1 VLAATVLGS
10 GMAAIDAT
18 VVGIALPAIGRAF
31 HAGVSELQWVT
42 NAYTLTLAGLLLL
55 GGSLGDHYGRRR
67 VFQIGT
73 VWFAAA
79 SLLCGVAPSGPAL
92 IAARALQGVGAALL
106 TPGSLAILEA
116 SFRKEDRSRAIGAW
130 SGLGGVATAVGPLL
144 GGWLIT
150 AVSWRA
156 IFYINLPIGLAVLL
170 ISGRHVPE
178 SRDPTATGGVDVVG
192 AVLVSLGLAGVVYA
206 LTEAATLGWR
216 SFATTGA
223 LIGGILLLVAFVVVE
238 WRRPNPMLPLELFR
252 SAQFSGANA
261 VTFVVY
267 GGLGGA
273 LFLLPVQLQQV
284 LGYTPLEA
292 GVSLLPVT
300 VLMLALSARSG
311 ALAARIGP
319 RFQLTVGPLLVGAGL
334 ALMARIG
341 AGGDYLSQVFP
352 AVVVLGFGLAVTVAP
367 LTAAV
372 LAAAPA
378 EHSGVA
384 SAVNN
389 DVARTA
395 SLIAVAVLP
404 AIAGLTGNSY
414 LHPAAFSSGFHDA
427 VLVAA
432 GTCVVGGVLG
442 WVTVRNPDQ
451 VAAEAPP
458 RREWHC
464 ALDAPALVG
473 DSVSPGGQGRGSGE
487 SHR

>member
-1 VLAATVLGS
+1 
-10 GMAAIDAT
+10 M
-18 VVGIALPAIGRAF
+18 
-31 HAGVSELQWVT
+31 
-42 NAYTLTLAGLLLL
+42 
-55 GGSLGDHYGRRR
+55 
-67 VFQIGT
+67 
-73 VWFAAA
+73 A
-79 SLLCGVAPSGPAL
+79 SLLCGVAPTGPAL

-106 TPGSLAILEA
+106 TPGSLAIIEV
-116 SFRKEDRSRAIGAW
+116 SFRPEDRSRAIGAW

-156 IFYINLPIGLAVLL
+156 IFFINLPVAIAVLL
-170 ISGRHVPE
+170 IASRHLPE
-178 SRDPTATGGVDVVG
+178 SRDATVTGHLDVAG
-192 AVLVSLGLAGVVYA
+192 TVLVSAGLAGVVYA
-206 LTEAATLGWR
+206 LTEGPTLGWT
-216 SFATTGA
+216 APTTMVT
-223 LIGGILLLVAFVVVE
+223 LVGGILLLGAFLALE
-238 WRRPNPMLPLELFR
+238 RRQPNPILPLELFR

-284 LGYTPLEA
+284 LGYSPLAA
-292 GVSLLPVT
+292 GLSLLPVT
-300 VLMLALSARSG
+300 ILMLALSARSG

-341 AGGDYLSQVFP
+341 AGGDYVDQVFP
-352 AVVVLGFGLAVTVAP
+352 AVLVLGFGLAVTVAP

-404 AIAGLTGNSY
+404 VIAGITGSSY
-414 LHPAAFSSGFHDA
+414 LHPAVFSSGFHDA
-427 VLVAA
+427 VLVA
-432 GTCVVGGVLG
+432 GGACVLG
-442 WVTVRNPDQ
+442 GILGWLTVRNPDRA
-451 VAAEAPP
+451 AAEIPP
-458 RREWHC
+458 QCNWAC
-464 ALDAPALVG
+464 ALDAPTLSG
-473 DSVSPGGQGRGSGE
+473 RSVSGDGLARGTG
-487 SHR
+487 